1 MFEVISYWRDTE
13 EVEATFATYQEAEDY
28 LNSFEWEETCEEGY
42 SIWQVE

>member
-13 EVEATFATYQEAEDY
+13 EVEATFATYQEAVDY